1 MSAQFTRRAGL
12 TAAVSAFALGLV
24 ACQPV
29 TMIVDTPKQGDQIA
43 LKPNQPMRVRWANLE
58 PSAGAWALEESSAG
72 VVTAS
77 GVDIA
82 PPSAGARQ
90 LESFNFVAARPGQQP
105 LTFVYKRKDG
115 AAATADDR
123 ITVMVKVG

>member
-1 MSAQFTRRAGL
+1 MSASLTRTVGL
-12 TAAVSAFALGLV
+12 AAALAAALALA

-29 TMIVDTPKQGDQIA
+29 TMIVDTPKEGDQIA
-43 LKPNQPMRVRWANLE
+43 LKPNQPMRVRWANIE
-58 PSAGAWALEESSAG
+58 PSAGAWALEGAPGG
-72 VVTAS
+72 VVSAN

-90 LESFNFVAARPGQQP
+90 LESFNFVAAKPGQQP

-115 AAATADDR
+115 APATADDR